1 MKNEW
6 KMDEKW
12 MKNEWKMD
20 KKWMKNE
27 WKMDEKWMKKGLK
40 TNVNEKLKRNI
51 RQRRNQWQIN
61 DN

>member
-1 MKNEW
+1 
-6 KMDEKW
+6 
-12 MKNEWKMD
+12 MD

-27 WKMDEKWMKKGLK
+27 WKMDEKLMKKGLK

>member
-1 MKNEW
+1 
-6 KMDEKW
+6 MDEKW